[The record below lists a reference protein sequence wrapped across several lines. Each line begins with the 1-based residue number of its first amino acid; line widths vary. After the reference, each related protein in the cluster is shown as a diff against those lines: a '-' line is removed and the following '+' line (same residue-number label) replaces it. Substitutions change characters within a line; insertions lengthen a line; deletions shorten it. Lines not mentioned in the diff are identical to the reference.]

1 MMEFDFFLLMLKTL
15 KSLIQKLIFICY
27 LVHKHFSFRFND
39 MKRKDLQG
47 IIELISIQMQLF
59 MKLDIITCKGPKK
72 LLDF

>member
-1 MMEFDFFLLMLKTL
+1 
-15 KSLIQKLIFICY
+15 
-27 LVHKHFSFRFND
+27 
-39 MKRKDLQG
+39 MKRKGLQG